1 MVRRHPGAHWAR
13 DRIRAGMLDES
24 GEIASFVLGLV
35 VAGGLLALVT
45 GGPRLLRG
53 SNYLMGAVLFSSLDG
68 WQRTAASLSA
78 ILAVFWG
85 FLLAAG
91 FYSPAAA
98 AAPET
103 VPHVGPATREA
114 LAVDIW
120 VLIVAI
126 PLAFGLAEGLATKR
140 RGRALALEV
149 VGGLVYLPAL
159 ALALAVLFPWTLWER
174 ARRMLHR
181 DVQHFHRVFIE
192 IDRYDAVLECIAA
205 RLHDHGLVVR
215 AVPAPL
221 AVRVSRWLADHLGPP
236 AFRDRAPY
244 VLHAL
249 VGKGVG
255 LAVYPSLLDLVVSKR
270 AIGRARSALWGQ
282 LPPDGFWWTRSPAA
296 RELEASILGRYGEL
310 PDDVPAKLAALEG
323 GPDEWRALQQ
333 EYLMVTHGP
342 AAQRA
347 EA

>member
-98 AAPET
+98 AAPGT

-181 DVQHFHRVFIE
+181 DVQHFH
-192 IDRYDAVLECIAA
+192 
-205 RLHDHGLVVR
+205 
-215 AVPAPL
+215 
-221 AVRVSRWLADHLGPP
+221 
-236 AFRDRAPY
+236 
-244 VLHAL
+244 
-249 VGKGVG
+249 
-255 LAVYPSLLDLVVSKR
+255 
-270 AIGRARSALWGQ
+270 
-282 LPPDGFWWTRSPAA
+282 
-296 RELEASILGRYGEL
+296 
-310 PDDVPAKLAALEG
+310 
-323 GPDEWRALQQ
+323 
-333 EYLMVTHGP
+333 M
-342 AAQRA
+342 
-347 EA
+347 

>member
-1 MVRRHPGAHWAR
+1 
-13 DRIRAGMLDES
+13 MLDES

-35 VAGGLLALVT
+35 VAGGLFALVT

-53 SNYLMGAVLFSSLDG
+53 SNHWMVVVLFSSLDG
-68 WQRTAASLSA
+68 RQRTAASLSA
-78 ILAVFWG
+78 ILALFWS

-91 FYSPAAA
+91 FYAPAAA
-98 AAPET
+98 AAHET
-103 VPHVGPATREA
+103 VPHVGAATREL
-114 LAVDIW
+114 LAINIW

-126 PLAFGLAEGLATKR
+126 PLAFGLVDGLATKR
-140 RGRALALEV
+140 RGFALAQEV

-174 ARRMLHR
+174 ARRMLRR
-181 DVQHFHRVFIE
+181 DAQHFYRVFIE
-192 IDRYDAVLECIAA
+192 IDKYHAVLDCIAG
-205 RLHDHGLVVR
+205 RLEDRGLNNRV
-215 AVPAPL
+215 VPAPL
-221 AVRVSRWLADHLGPP
+221 GVRVSRWLADHLGPP
-236 AFRDRAPY
+236 AFRDHTPY

-310 PDDVPAKLAALEG
+310 PDDVPAKLAMLES
-323 GPDEWRALQQ
+323 GPDEWHALQQ

-347 EA
+347 EV

>member
-13 DRIRAGMLDES
+13 DRISAGMLDES

-35 VAGGLLALVT
+35 V
-45 GGPRLLRG
+45 
-53 SNYLMGAVLFSSLDG
+53 
-68 WQRTAASLSA
+68 
-78 ILAVFWG
+78 
-85 FLLAAG
+85 
-91 FYSPAAA
+91 
-98 AAPET
+98 
-103 VPHVGPATREA
+103 
-114 LAVDIW
+114 
-120 VLIVAI
+120 
-126 PLAFGLAEGLATKR
+126 GLATKR

-174 ARRMLHR
+174 SRRMLHR

-205 RLHDHGLVVR
+205 CLHDHGLVVR
-215 AVPAPL
+215 TVPAPL

-236 AFRDRAPY
+236 AFRDRTPY

-255 LAVYPSLLDLVVSKR
+255 LAVYPSLLDLVVSKQ

-282 LPPDGFWWTRSPAA
+282 LPPEGFWWTRSPAA
-296 RELEASILGRYGEL
+296 RELEASILGRYGEP
-310 PDDVPAKLAALEG
+310 PDDIPEKLATLEG

-347 EA
+347 EV

>member
-1 MVRRHPGAHWAR
+1 
-13 DRIRAGMLDES
+13 MLDES

-53 SNYLMGAVLFSSLDG
+53 SNQRMGAVLFSSLDG

-98 AAPET
+98 AAHET
-103 VPHVGPATREA
+103 VPHVGPATRE
-114 LAVDIW
+114 LLIINIW

-126 PLAFGLAEGLATKR
+126 PLAFGLVEGLVTKT
-140 RGRALALEV
+140 RGLALAQAVL
-149 VGGLVYLPAL
+149 GGLVHLPAL

-174 ARRMLHR
+174 ARRMLRR
-181 DVQHFHRVFIE
+181 DAQHFHRVFIE
-192 IDRYDAVLECIAA
+192 IDKYDAVLDCIAA

-236 AFRDRAPY
+236 AFRDRTPY

-255 LAVYPSLLDLVVSKR
+255 LAVYSSLLDLVASKQ

-282 LPPDGFWWTRSPAA
+282 LPPEGFWWTRSSAA

-310 PDDVPAKLAALEG
+310 PDDVPAKIAALEG

-347 EA
+347 EV